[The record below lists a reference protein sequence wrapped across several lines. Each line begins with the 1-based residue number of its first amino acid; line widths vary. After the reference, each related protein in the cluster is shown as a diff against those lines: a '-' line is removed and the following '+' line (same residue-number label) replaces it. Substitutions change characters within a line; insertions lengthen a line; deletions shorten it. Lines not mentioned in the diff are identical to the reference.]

1 MLKFLALVV
10 CVAVGVWAVYEVSSL
25 VKDLKARK
33 AKKSQTDEK
42 KTEDK

>member
-1 MLKFLALVV
+1 MIKFLALCA
-10 CVAVGVWAVYEVSSL
+10 CVGLGVWAVYQMVQL
-25 VKDLKARK
+25 KKDLKARK